1 MISKTDAQVKLLIV
15 DDNPDD
21 RFAYKRLLEK
31 VNGVHWSILES
42 ESGKEGLEVC
52 RNENPDCVLL
62 DYILPD
68 IDGLEFLLQLK
79 NLSMSVP
86 VIMLTGQGDETVA
99 VLAMK
104 EGARD
109 YLSKDIL
116 TPASLKGTILK
127 CIAGP
132 EKTSDLDL
140 EKMKKGELISE
151 IQSLEKRLASSSG
164 IDALTGLPNRRSMLE
179 KLHYEKCRFERNQ
192 QPFAMVMADIEELN
206 SLSESHGQ
214 EAKNE
219 ILTQVGKWLDWN
231 TRRQDIA
238 CHWGNKRF
246 VLLLPETDS
255 EGARLFI
262 EKLCARVEQDKF
274 MLNGQE
280 ISLSLS
286 FSVGVYDDANL
297 KMEDCI
303 QQADECLG

>member
-1 MISKTDAQVKLLIV
+1 MNSKTNAQVKLLIV

-21 RFAYKRLLEK
+21 RYTYKRLLEK

-42 ESGKEGLEVC
+42 GSGKDGLEIC
-52 RNENPDCVLL
+52 KNENPDCVLL

-79 NLSMSVP
+79 NRSMSVP

-127 CIAGP
+127 CVTAS
-132 EKTSDLDL
+132 EKPSDLDWG
-140 EKMKKGELISE
+140 KMKKGELISE

-179 KLHYEKCRFERNQ
+179 KLHYEKCRFERSQ
-192 QPFAMVMADIEELN
+192 QPFAMVMADVEELDTLYR
-206 SLSESHGQ
+206 SQRQES
-214 EAKNE
+214 KNE
-219 ILTQVGKWLDWN
+219 ILAQVGKWLDWN
-231 TRRQDIA
+231 SRRQDIA
-238 CHWGNKRF
+238 CHWGNNRF
-246 VLLLPETDS
+246 VLLLPDTDS

-262 EKLCARVEQDKF
+262 EKLCSKVEQDRF
-274 MLNGQE
+274 ILQGQE

-286 FSVGVYDDANL
+286 FSVGVYDDARL

-303 QQADECLG
+303 QQADECLS